1 VTPFLESQ
9 ARGYERLDSRTAEHR
24 DIRSPER
31 RKTKGATIVEGN
43 IHWRGLS
50 VLKRLPLG
58 AGGVNR
64 IDKRLWR
71 LLLGGDPASAD
82 AQISNTESKF
92 MSSSNSRTCG
102 VRSSSFKSM
111 PAARAHPS
119 KKPTALSRC
128 RLQRT
133 WSDQPRSA
141 PVCLRQHSPAHNV
154 TFLANHDAP
163 YAAYDRRVFQVLAG
177 YAQHHPFAL
186 AHLSCVGW
194 IGRPPSGSILVCA
207 FGGGSDGRRP
217 LRPAKSGRCWNED
230 GSRSSAMRLPS

>member
-1 VTPFLESQ
+1 LHDASRGWGLFLFSIVPSLRVIQRIERCGTNVTPFLESQ

-92 MSSSNSRTCG
+92 MS
-102 VRSSSFKSM
+102 
-111 PAARAHPS
+111 
-119 KKPTALSRC
+119 
-128 RLQRT
+128 
-133 WSDQPRSA
+133 
-141 PVCLRQHSPAHNV
+141 
-154 TFLANHDAP
+154 
-163 YAAYDRRVFQVLAG
+163 
-177 YAQHHPFAL
+177 
-186 AHLSCVGW
+186 
-194 IGRPPSGSILVCA
+194 
-207 FGGGSDGRRP
+207 
-217 LRPAKSGRCWNED
+217 
-230 GSRSSAMRLPS
+230 